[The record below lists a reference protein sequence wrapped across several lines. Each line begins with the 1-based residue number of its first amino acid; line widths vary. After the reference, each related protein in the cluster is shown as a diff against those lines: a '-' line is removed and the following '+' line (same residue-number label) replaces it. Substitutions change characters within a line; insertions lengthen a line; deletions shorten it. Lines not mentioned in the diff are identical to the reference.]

1 MHIGGK
7 VVKVWELLGEDLVDS
22 SVVQIPVDMFAST
35 KDLFNQFTIWYDVRN
50 IIHLL
55 GDNNNTH

>member
-1 MHIGGK
+1 